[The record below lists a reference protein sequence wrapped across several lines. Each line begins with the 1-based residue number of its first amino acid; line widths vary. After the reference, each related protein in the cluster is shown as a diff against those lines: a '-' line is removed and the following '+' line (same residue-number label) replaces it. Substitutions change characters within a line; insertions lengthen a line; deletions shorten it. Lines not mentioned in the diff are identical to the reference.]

1 MSAKRLACILL
12 LLLSTHCGW
21 EGVQAAQSSKYGPE
35 VRSFLD
41 FLRDEEA
48 ELEFQIRHN
57 EISRKEY
64 TRAKNRIAILRQT
77 VLDIAKKTGE
87 DHIPEIYVVPAENL
101 DQYIEEGINAL
112 KGVKPG
118 GVIAEKWLYMGKVVR
133 GEPYY
138 IFERL
143 ARK

>member
-1 MSAKRLACILL
+1 MSARKC
-12 LLLSTHCGW
+12 
-21 EGVQAAQSSKYGPE
+21 VQASFLLFWIPCAWVGLVVSQSSAYGPE
-35 VRSFLD
+35 VRAYINY
-41 FLRDEEA
+41 LRDEEA

-64 TRAKNRIAILRQT
+64 TRARNRIAILRQT

-87 DHIPEIYVVPAENL
+87 DRVPEIYVIPAATL
-101 DQYIEEGINAL
+101 DQYIEEGMKAL

-118 GVIAEKWLYMGKVVR
+118 GIVAERWLYIGRVVR

-143 ARK
+143 SRK